1 MCVCAKLRNATS
13 VFVLYRAR
21 QSTTCSLVK
30 NDKLGRTE
38 GGGGVRRD
46 DRERTDVEGEKKTE
60 KTKVLKVAKLGEREA
75 GNRKEDE
82 KKV

>member
-1 MCVCAKLRNATS
+1 MCVCVCAKLRNATS

-21 QSTTCSLVK
+21 QSTACSLVK

-46 DRERTDVEGEKKTE
+46 DRERTDIEGKDKS
-60 KTKVLKVAKLGEREA
+60 LKSAKIG
-75 GNRKEDE
+75 RKRSR
-82 KKV
+82 K

>member
-1 MCVCAKLRNATS
+1 MCLYSIGHVNPPLVLWLKMTS
-13 VFVLYRAR
+13 WE
-21 QSTTCSLVK
+21 
-30 NDKLGRTE
+30 GRRE